1 VVDRLTVE
9 VTTTVP
15 WVAFPAALYNSGRVL
30 MVAQAQLDADTESC
44 EREPIGTGPFQLS
57 SWEYGTSMK
66 LQRNER
72 YWQDAPDGEPY
83 PYLNAVDFRPIG
95 NDDARIAA
103 LHQGD
108 INMMHSS
115 SSADIA
121 RNLAQLRDDGAIN
134 LLVSQDRTETVYL
147 MMNVESEPFGRREA
161 RIAAAQAI
169 DRARINEETNR
180 GLPSLADG
188 PFAPGVMGHLD
199 DNGFP
204 DFDMVAAKAAVAELE
219 AAGADLTF
227 RLLSSS
233 NPSTLRTSSLAM
245 GMLEE
250 AGFTVELEVELQVD
264 LISRIIAGD
273 YDMAFFRNQPGDDPD
288 TNRVWWYG
296 EGNPVNFGNFDDPV
310 INENLDTGRQNPDE
324 DVRREAY
331 EAINRQMG
339 SEVWNIYLFFQPWA
353 VAMAPNVHG
362 VIGPPLPNGDDPA
375 NRLSLGHS
383 LLGVW
388 IEQ

>member
-1 VVDRLTVE
+1 
-9 VTTTVP
+9 
-15 WVAFPAALYNSGRVL
+15 
-30 MVAQAQLDADTESC
+30 
-44 EREPIGTGPFQLS
+44 
-57 SWEYGTSMK
+57 
-66 LQRNER
+66 
-72 YWQDAPDGEPY
+72 
-83 PYLNAVDFRPIG
+83 
-95 NDDARIAA
+95 
-103 LHQGD
+103 
-108 INMMHSS
+108 
-115 SSADIA
+115 
-121 RNLAQLRDDGAIN
+121 
-134 LLVSQDRTETVYL
+134 
-147 MMNVESEPFGRREA
+147 
-161 RIAAAQAI
+161 
-169 DRARINEETNR
+169 
-180 GLPSLADG
+180 
-188 PFAPGVMGHLD
+188 
-199 DNGFP
+199 
-204 DFDMVAAKAAVAELE
+204 
-219 AAGADLTF
+219 
-227 RLLSSS
+227 
-233 NPSTLRTSSLAM
+233 M